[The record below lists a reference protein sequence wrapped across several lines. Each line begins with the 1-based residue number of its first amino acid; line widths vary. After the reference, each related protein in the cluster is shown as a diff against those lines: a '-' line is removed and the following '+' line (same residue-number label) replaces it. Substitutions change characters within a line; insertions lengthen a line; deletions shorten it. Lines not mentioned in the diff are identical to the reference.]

1 MQTKLTL
8 DLDEALIRK
17 AERWAQQ
24 HHISISDVIA
34 NFLRQLPDLDQSLE
48 LDPWTQSLV
57 GVIQLDE
64 MSDSP
69 QEMLHERYVDYL
81 EEKYR

>member
-1 MQTKLTL
+1 M
-8 DLDEALIRK
+8 DEALIRK
-17 AERWAQQ
+17 AEPWAQQ

-69 QEMLHERYVDYL
+69 QEMLRERYVDYL

>member
-1 MQTKLTL
+1 
-8 DLDEALIRK
+8 LDEALIRK

-48 LDPWTQSLV
+48 LDPWTQSFV

-64 MSDSP
+64 VSDSP
-69 QEMLHERYVDYL
+69 QEMLRERYVDYL

>member
-24 HHISISDVIA
+24 HRISISDVIA

-57 GVIQLDE
+57 RR
-64 MSDSP
+64 SP
-69 QEMLHERYVDYL
+69 LGSYVSMVNLRHLHIHSPSFCVF
-81 EEKYR
+81 